1 MLIVQDINKLY
12 EGVTMKILNDEEMT
26 TYGKVITCLV
36 DTLAQYLGVGFKEGV
51 GG

>member
-1 MLIVQDINKLY
+1 
-12 EGVTMKILNDEEMT
+12 MKILNDEEMT
-26 TYGKVITCLV
+26 IYGKVITCLV